1 MKKEVQKD
9 SGVVKPKL
17 KDGGVDKPKLE
28 TPKLEPKVLS
38 GMTTKEE
45 KMFQN
50 SVRSSEFKLK

>member
-1 MKKEVQKD
+1 VQKD

-38 GMTTKEE
+38 GMSTKEE